1 MTYGSVFQFL
11 FDFRS
16 KVFHF
21 AVRRFSTFESIPGAV
36 ESCTLD
42 SDRVPDQSCESR
54 VHGAP
59 QRRID
64 QMDTPS
70 KAALRPAPP
79 LPEKIEDWQRK
90 IKAER
95 TLNDLVEELHRM
107 VWDSDPRYRALLK
120 AVYDE
125 QAVEGSLSCDNTLA
139 AMALRDKAEK
149 MDGNEVKNEKLA
161 TINKALGVVLRRYGQ
176 SRKERRNMLGGE
188 IVPGTGGGDN
198 GE

>member
-1 MTYGSVFQFL
+1 M
-11 FDFRS
+11 
-16 KVFHF
+16 
-21 AVRRFSTFESIPGAV
+21 
-36 ESCTLD
+36 
-42 SDRVPDQSCESR
+42 VPREK
-54 VHGAP
+54 GLN
-59 QRRID
+59 
-64 QMDTPS
+64 MDTPS
-70 KAALRPAPP
+70 KTALRAAPP

-107 VWDSDPRYRALLK
+107 VWDSDPKYRQFLR

-125 QAVEGSLSCDNTLA
+125 QAVEGSLAADNTLA
-139 AMALRDKAEK
+139 AMILRDKAEK

-176 SRKERRNMLGGE
+176 GRKERRNMLGGE
-188 IVPGTGGGDN
+188 IVPGTGGGDSN